1 MPLTA
6 RHSKSVHLQRVN
18 SLQSEGFLDA
28 VGQVGV
34 VEDDVEAEGLGS
46 QRNSWSNP
54 AWNREQPDEC
64 FGPRPI
70 VLEPVYARQPKKAHF
85 HLVFKGTNSLELV
98 VIQEKWDSSN
108 RTQDLSNY

>member
-46 QRNSWSNP
+46 QRNS
-54 AWNREQPDEC
+54 
-64 FGPRPI
+64 
-70 VLEPVYARQPKKAHF
+70 
-85 HLVFKGTNSLELV
+85 
-98 VIQEKWDSSN
+98 
-108 RTQDLSNY
+108 